1 MLDDAIIR
9 AAFHL
14 RRLRGVHQNPGT
26 LVVDELGIDHGRQR
40 ADIAVI
46 NGRMTGYEIKSDL
59 DTLDRLTKQIAGYNR
74 VFDYAA
80 VVATDR
86 HLQQAAEMVPPWW
99 GIISVTAGSRGGLHF
114 RNVRRGS
121 LNPRASAIALAR
133 LLWRDEV
140 LCILRDLGIRGEKL
154 RSERASLYRSLI
166 RRMAVDDLAK
176 LVRSRLKA
184 RTEWR
189 DL

>member
-1 MLDDAIIR
+1 MLDDATIR

-14 RRLRGVHQNPGT
+14 RRLRSAHQNPGT

-59 DTLDRLTKQIAGYNR
+59 DSLDRLTKQIAGYNR
-74 VFDYAA
+74 VFNYAA
-80 VVATDR
+80 VVATNR
-86 HLQQAAEMVPPWW
+86 HLQAAAEMVPPWW
-99 GIISVTAGSRGGLHF
+99 GIISVSAGSRGGLHF
-114 RNVRRGS
+114 RTVRRGS
-121 LNPRASAIALAR
+121 LNLKASAIALAR

-140 LCILRDLGIRGEKL
+140 LAILRDLGIRGKPL
-154 RSERASLYRSLI
+154 RRERASLYQFLV
-166 RRMAVDDLAK
+166 RRLVIDDLAK

-184 RTEWR
+184 RAEWR